1 MNTETTAV
9 PLEITEVHTYQ
20 TTWHLIPKYHKFHIH
35 DNENLISHIRMV
47 LFLTDMASD
56 DTDFKKTAVRNA
68 GQFAEG
74 ATAARHMPRQYGLA
88 TGKYLS
94 TSTRAGVVDRATG
107 QWLIRLDN
115 AHRGVRTPHININS
129 KLTGVKDPHIPI
141 PGSLVKGGEMAT
153 KALNAAGKAAFVV
166 GLAVDTYRIGDAIY
180 SDCTKRR
187 KKRPGKRTAKA
198 AASVAGGWTGGCAGA
213 AAGSSTGAYI
223 GGAIGAAFG
232 GVGAVPGAAIGSLIG
247 AIVGGGVGASCA
259 AESLVEELVSSDY

>member
-1 MNTETTAV
+1 
-9 PLEITEVHTYQ
+9 
-20 TTWHLIPKYHKFHIH
+20 
-35 DNENLISHIRMV
+35 
-47 LFLTDMASD
+47 MASD
-56 DTDFKKTAVRNA
+56 DTDFKKTAARNA
-68 GQFAEG
+68 GRFAAG

-94 TSTRAGVVDRATG
+94 KSTRAGVVDKATG

-115 AHRGVRTPHININS
+115 AHKGVETPHININS

-141 PGSLVKGGEMAT
+141 PGSFVQGGEIAT
-153 KALNAAGKAAFVV
+153 KVLNAAGKIVFFAGV
-166 GLAVDTYRIGDAIY
+166 AVDAYRIGDAIR

-213 AAGSSTGAYI
+213 AAGTSTGAYI

-247 AIVGGGVGASCA
+247 AIVGGVGGGVGASCA
-259 AESLVEELVSSDY
+259 AESLVEELVSSDSEEDENEKNSAVCTSLSKLCNSK